1 MPQPNRLERRQHPRT
16 DASLVVSYRVKEL
29 ASDYDI
35 SQSKNVSQG
44 GMLLTTNRQFGYGEF
59 LLMTLRLPFM
69 PDAMEVTAR
78 VVSSR
83 EIVRDLI
90 YDTRVQFSSLD
101 TSALTRIG
109 AFVVEGRAASSM

>member
-1 MPQPNRLERRQHPRT
+1 MQQPTRLERRQHPRT

-44 GMLLTTNRQFGYGEF
+44 GMLLTTNRQFGPGEP
-59 LLMTLRLPFM
+59 LLMTLRLPCM
-69 PDAMEVTAR
+69 PDAMEVTAL
-78 VVSSR
+78 VVASR

-101 TSALTRIG
+101 AGALTGIG
-109 AFVVEGRAASSM
+109 TFVVAGRP

>member
-1 MPQPNRLERRQHPRT
+1 MPLPDQLERREHPRT
-16 DASLVVSYRVKEL
+16 DANLVVSYRVKNF

-44 GMLLTTNRQFGYGEF
+44 GMLLTTNRQFGPGEL

-69 PDAMEVTAR
+69 PDAMEVTGR
-78 VVSSR
+78 VVAST

-90 YDTRVQFSSLD
+90 YDTRIQFANLNAGD
-101 TSALTRIG
+101 VARIG
-109 AFVVEGRAASSM
+109 EFVMGGHA